1 VAARYRRPTLLFE
14 RLLGKGD
21 FYAYLATLDDFIGSR
36 GGNPLVVGGID

>member
-21 FYAYLATLDDFIGSR
+21 FY
-36 GGNPLVVGGID
+36 GGAGVGVVIS